1 MRRFLKRAAT
11 AFLAAGMAA
20 LGMAAPVS
28 AAEKGYW
35 NQTEDG
41 WRYLIGD
48 KPVAGRFAYI
58 SGEWY
63 NFDAQGIMQTGWYN
77 LPNSNIWY
85 YFDLDGT
92 AVLKDW
98 VNVGGKW
105 YYLDS
110 AGYMVTG
117 WQKIDEIWY
126 LFEDSGALKTGWVKR
141 EGKWYYVTP
150 GGVYKKGWLLDNGRW
165 YYLQMDG
172 TMATDCTLMID
183 GVWYAFDIN
192 GVWWVSNIEE
202 DGDGETDAAQ
212 PEADQQQP
220 EETVEE
226 EAEQQPLVTKTEQL
240 SRVMAE
246 AVSAVCPKRPV
257 PEQAVTSGYLQSTL
271 VLERSLIK
279 ESSGV
284 MNEKGSVLYLVLEAQ
299 PGKMNDLLIQLNVA
313 RRTLVLSLKGTQSKV
328 WSNGDYLAL
337 MVLDDSCKDAED
349 ELEVAAAAFDAAAQ
363 QILAEANE

>member
-1 MRRFLKRAAT
+1 MHTLLKKAVS
-11 AFLAAGMAA
+11 AFLALGLAAGTA
-20 LGMAAPVS
+20 AAPVS
-28 AAEKGYW
+28 AASGYW

-48 KPVAGRFAYI
+48 KPVTGRFAYI

-63 NFDAQGIMQTGWYN
+63 NFDQNGIMQTGWYN

-85 YFDLDGT
+85 YFDLDGA

-98 VNVGGKW
+98 VNVAGKW

-117 WQKIDEIWY
+117 WQKIDETWY
-126 LFEDSGALKTGWVKR
+126 FFENTGALRTGWIQR
-141 EGKWYYVTP
+141 ESKWYYVTP
-150 GGVYKKGWLLDNGRW
+150 GGVYKRGWLLDGGKW
-165 YYLQMDG
+165 YYLQIDG

-183 GVWYAFDIN
+183 GTRYSFDMN
-192 GVWWVSNIEE
+192 GVWWVSREPEE
-202 DGDGETDAAQ
+202 EQ
-212 PEADQQQP
+212 PEDVTASETPELP
-220 EETVEE
+220 EETGQE
-226 EAEQQPLVTKTEQL
+226 EAEQQPVVTKTEQL

-246 AVSAVCPKRPV
+246 AVSAACTKRAV

-271 VLERSLIK
+271 VLDRSLIK
-279 ESSGV
+279 ESSGL
-284 MNEKGSVLYLVLEAQ
+284 MNEKGSVMYLVLEAQ

-313 RRTLVLSLKGTQSKV
+313 RRTLVLSLRGTQSKV
-328 WSNGDYLAL
+328 WSSGDYLAL
-337 MVLDDSCKDAED
+337 MVLDDSCKDAAD

-363 QILAEANE
+363 QVLAEMDNQTN